1 MIPRPSAEMPSD
13 SRSLGN
19 LSALGKI
26 ARSEWERSWPWLARP
41 IGLSLLAAAI
51 FLFVASNALL
61 LGVRA
66 HDGALH
72 FFDILVLAPQF
83 GTDRRL
89 DRWLTIGFLA
99 GAIVTFG
106 LLGMILR
113 TRPRPLHGAARF
125 ATPRDIEAAG
135 LRAKKGL
142 LLAQANGKL
151 LTFGGNEHVIV
162 YAPTRSGKGVGVVIP
177 NLLSWSDSVVVLDV
191 KKENFI
197 KTGGFRAAHG
207 QKVYL
212 FDPVDPQGRT
222 ARYNPLSCVRR
233 DPADLYDDLQ
243 RIGGMLFPP
252 ESRGDPFW
260 TEAARSAFIAI
271 GGYIGETPQ
280 LPFTIGEI
288 LRQLTAAADVKT
300 HFEGVLSA
308 RTRGPDRL
316 SSSCVAALN
325 DFLAASENTLQS
337 VRKTV
342 TARLG
347 LWLNPRIDA
356 ATSASDFDLSKLRS
370 EAISIYLAVTPDNLD
385 RLAPLLNLFFQQ
397 VVDLNAR
404 ELPEHNPAHSRQLL
418 LLLDEFPSL
427 GHVGVLAKS
436 VAFIA
441 GYGIRLLTVLQS
453 PSQLRAIYG
462 ADEAKTFLSNHAVEI
477 VFTPKEHDVAVE
489 LSERF
494 GTQTV
499 EAKSRSRPWGL
510 SSRSRSET
518 ISDHRR
524 PLLLPQ
530 ELKLTP
536 KANAF
541 VLMAGVPP
549 ILADKLIYHEDRRF
563 TARLLPPPITEPM
576 PAPANEALASQV
588 LQLRQDVAELRAIVI
603 RRPLTDAEIDDP
615 ASIPADALS
624 SLADVPLDLENVS
637 EEALNDWIAGYID
650 GAARYDESSVSAE
663 ATENSSASQPLESE
677 DTHAKGAAG
686 RGQRRRR
693 SREMSRG

>member
-1 MIPRPSAEMPSD
+1 MIPRPSAEMPSE
-13 SRSLGN
+13 SRLLGSI
-19 LSALGKI
+19 SALGKI
-26 ARSEWERSWPWLARP
+26 AAEWERSWPRLALP
-41 IGLSLLAAAI
+41 IGLSLLAPAI
-51 FLFVASNALL
+51 FLLVASNVLL
-61 LGVRA
+61 LGLRA

-72 FFDILVLAPQF
+72 LFDILALAPQF

-89 DRWLTIGFLA
+89 DRWLTIGLLV
-99 GAIVTFG
+99 GATTTFG
-106 LLGMILR
+106 FLGMILR
-113 TRPRPLHGAARF
+113 AKARPLHGAARF

-142 LLAQANGKL
+142 LLAQANGRL
-151 LTFGGNEHVIV
+151 LTFGGSEHVIV

-177 NLLSWSDSVVVLDV
+177 NLLSWSDSVVVLDI

-197 KTGGFRAAHG
+197 KTAGFRAAHG

-222 ARYNPLSCVRR
+222 VRYNPLSCVRR
-233 DPADLYDDLQ
+233 ESADLYDDLQ
-243 RIGGMLFPP
+243 RIAGMLFPP
-252 ESRGDPFW
+252 EPRGDPFW

-271 GGYIGETPQ
+271 GGYIAETPQ

-288 LRQLTAAADVKT
+288 LRQLTAASDVKAQ
-300 HFEGVLSA
+300 FENALSGRKDGPDQLSA
-308 RTRGPDRL
+308 
-316 SSSCVAALN
+316 SCVAALN
-325 DFLAASENTLQS
+325 DFLASSENTLQS

-370 EAISIYLAVTPDNLD
+370 EASSIYLAATPDNLG
-385 RLAPLLNLFFQQ
+385 RLAPLFNLFFQQ
-397 VVDLNAR
+397 VIDLNAR

-441 GYGIRLLTVLQS
+441 GYGVRLLTVLQS

-462 ADEAKTFLSNHAVEI
+462 ADDAKNFMTNHAIEI
-477 VFTPKEHDVAVE
+477 VFTPKEHDIAVE

-499 EAKSRSRPWGL
+499 EAKSRSRPWGF
-510 SSRSRSET
+510 SNRSRSET
-518 ISDHRR
+518 VSDHRR

-530 ELKLTP
+530 ELKLTS
-536 KANAF
+536 KAKAF
-541 VLMAGVPP
+541 VLMAGIPP
-549 ILADKLIYHEDRRF
+549 IFADKLVYHEDRRF
-563 TARLLPPPITEPM
+563 TARLLPPPIIEPM
-576 PAPANEALASQV
+576 SAPANEALALQV
-588 LQLRQDVAELRAIVI
+588 LQLKQDVAELRAIII
-603 RRPLTDAEIDDP
+603 RRPLTEAEVDDP

-624 SLADVPLDLENVS
+624 NLEDFPLDLENVS
-637 EEALNDWIAGYID
+637 EEALNAWVSGYID
-650 GAARYDESSVSAE
+650 GAAHYGES
-663 ATENSSASQPLESE
+663 SE
-677 DTHAKGAAG
+677 DTVASEVSSAAEPLQGEEARAKGASG
-686 RGQRRRR
+686 RGQQRRRN
-693 SREMSRG
+693 RELSRG

>member
-1 MIPRPSAEMPSD
+1 MPSE
-13 SRSLGN
+13 SRTFGIASV
-19 LSALGKI
+19 LGKI
-26 ARSEWERSWPWLARP
+26 ARPEWDRSWPRPGLYAALSVLAVTTF
-41 IGLSLLAAAI
+41 LL
-51 FLFVASNALL
+51 VASNVLL
-61 LGVRA
+61 LGLRA
-66 HDGALH
+66 HDGGFH
-72 FFDILVLAPQF
+72 VFDILTLAPQF
-83 GTDRRL
+83 GSDKRL
-89 DRWLTIGFLA
+89 DRWLTIGALA
-99 GAIVTFG
+99 GAVTTFG
-106 LLGMILR
+106 LLGLILR
-113 TRPRPLHGAARF
+113 ARPRPLHGAARF
-125 ATPRDIEAAG
+125 AAPREIEAAG
-135 LRAKKGL
+135 LHAKSGL
-142 LLAQANGKL
+142 LLAQVHGKL
-151 LTFGGNEHVIV
+151 LTFGGTEHVIV

-197 KTGGFRAAHG
+197 KTAGFRAAHG
-207 QKVYL
+207 QKIHL
-212 FDPVDPQGRT
+212 FDPFDPQGRT
-222 ARYNPLSCVRR
+222 ARYNPLSFVRR

-243 RIGGMLFPP
+243 RIAGMLFPP
-252 ESRGDPFW
+252 EPRGDPFW
-260 TEAARSAFIAI
+260 TEAARSAFIAV
-271 GGYIGETPQ
+271 GGYIAETPQ

-288 LRQLTAAADVKT
+288 LRHLTAASDVKA
-300 HFEGVLSA
+300 HFENILKSRKAGPDQLSA
-308 RTRGPDRL
+308 
-316 SSSCVAALN
+316 SCVAALN

-404 ELPEHNPAHSRQLL
+404 ELPEHNSAHSRQLL

-462 ADEAKTFLSNHAVEI
+462 PDDAKNFLTNHAVEI

-499 EAKSRSRPWGL
+499 EAKSRSRPWGF

-518 ISDHRR
+518 VSDHRR
-524 PLLLPQ
+524 PLLLTQ
-530 ELKLTP
+530 ELKLVP
-536 KANAF
+536 KAKAF
-541 VLMAGVPP
+541 VLMAGVLP
-549 ILADKLIYHEDRRF
+549 ILADKLVYHEDRRF
-563 TARLLPPPITEPM
+563 TARLLPPPTIEPM
-576 PAPANEALASQV
+576 PAPTHASLASQV
-588 LQLRQDVAELRAIVI
+588 LQLKQDLAELRAIIV
-603 RRPLTDAEIDDP
+603 RRPLTDTEIDDP

-624 SLADVPLDLENVS
+624 SLADVPLDLEHVS
-637 EEALNDWIAGYID
+637 EEALNAWVSGYID
-650 GAARYDESSVSAE
+650 GAARYDEAPEASEVGKNSA
-663 ATENSSASQPLESE
+663 ASLPDEGE
-677 DTHAKGAAG
+677 DARAKGASG
-686 RGQRRRR
+686 RGQRRKQ

>member
-1 MIPRPSAEMPSD
+1 MRSES
-13 SRSLGN
+13 SSLGFAA
-19 LSALGKI
+19 LLGKI
-26 ARSEWERSWPWLARP
+26 VRPEWDRSWPRLALYVA
-41 IGLSLLAAAI
+41 LSLLAAAA
-51 FLFVASNALL
+51 FLFVASNVLL
-61 LGVRA
+61 LGLRA
-66 HDGALH
+66 HDGGFH
-72 FFDILVLAPQF
+72 VFDVLTLAPQF
-83 GTDRRL
+83 GSDKRL
-89 DRWLTIGFLA
+89 DRWLTIAALA
-99 GAIVTFG
+99 GAIATFV
-106 LLGMILR
+106 LLGLILR
-113 TRPRPLHGAARF
+113 ASPRPLHGAARF
-125 ATPRDIEAAG
+125 ATAREIDAAG
-135 LRAKKGL
+135 MRAKNGL
-142 LLAQANGKL
+142 LLAEANGKL
-151 LTFGGNEHVIV
+151 LTFGGTEHVIV

-197 KTGGFRAAHG
+197 KTAGFRAAHG

-212 FDPVDPQGRT
+212 FDPFDGQGRT
-222 ARYNPLSCVRR
+222 ARYNPLSAVRR

-243 RIGGMLFPP
+243 RIAGMLFPP
-252 ESRGDPFW
+252 DPRGDPFW

-271 GGYIGETPQ
+271 GGYIAETPQ

-288 LRQLTAAADVKT
+288 LRQLTAASDVKA
-300 HFEGVLSA
+300 HFESAISARRTGPEQLSA
-308 RTRGPDRL
+308 P
-316 SSSCVAALN
+316 CVTALI

-436 VAFIA
+436 VAFVA

-453 PSQLRAIYG
+453 PSQLRTIYG
-462 ADEAKTFLSNHAVEI
+462 ADDAKNFLTNHAVEI

-494 GTQTV
+494 GAQTV
-499 EAKSRSRPWGL
+499 EAKSRSRPWGF
-510 SSRSRSET
+510 SNRSRSET
-518 ISDHRR
+518 VSDHRR

-530 ELKLTP
+530 ELTLVP
-536 KANAF
+536 KSKAF
-541 VLMAGVPP
+541 VLMAGAPP
-549 ILADKLIYHEDRRF
+549 ILADKLVYHEDRRF
-563 TARLLPPPITEPM
+563 TARLLPPPAIEPM
-576 PAPANEALASQV
+576 LAPTHAALASQI
-588 LQLRQDVAELRAIVI
+588 LQLRQDVAELRAIVV
-603 RRPLTDAEIDDP
+603 RRPLTDEEIDDP

-624 SLADVPLDLENVS
+624 NLADAPLDLENVS
-637 EEALNDWIAGYID
+637 EEALNAWVSGYID
-650 GAARYDESSVSAE
+650 NAARYDEPAE
-663 ATENSSASQPLESE
+663 AIAAGEVSNSSQPDAAE
-677 DTHAKGAAG
+677 DTQAKGSSG
-686 RGQRRRR
+686 RGQRRKR
-693 SREMSRG
+693 SREMSHG

>member
-1 MIPRPSAEMPSD
+1 MRSELS
-13 SRSLGN
+13 SLGI
-19 LSALGKI
+19 LSLLAKVG
-26 ARSEWERSWPWLARP
+26 RSEWDRSWPRLALP
-41 IGLSLLAAAI
+41 IGLSFLAAAT
-51 FLFVASNALL
+51 FLFVASNVLL
-61 LGVRA
+61 LGLRA
-66 HDGALH
+66 HDGGFH
-72 FFDILVLAPQF
+72 VFDVLTLAPQF
-83 GTDRRL
+83 GSDKRL
-89 DRWLTIGFLA
+89 DRWLTISALA
-99 GAIVTFG
+99 GAIATFG
-106 LLGMILR
+106 LLGAILR
-113 TRPRPLHGAARF
+113 ARPRPLHGDARF
-125 ATPRDIEAAG
+125 ATSREIEQAE
-135 LRAKKGL
+135 LRAKNGL
-142 LLAQANGKL
+142 LLAQTNGRL
-151 LTFGGNEHVIV
+151 LTFGGAEHVIV

-191 KKENFI
+191 KKENFV
-197 KTGGFRAAHG
+197 KTAGFRAAHG
-207 QKVYL
+207 QKVHL
-212 FDPVDPQGRT
+212 FDPLDPEGRT
-222 ARYNPLSCVRR
+222 ARYNPLSSVRR

-243 RIGGMLFPP
+243 RIAGMLFPP
-252 ESRGDPFW
+252 DPRGEPFW
-260 TEAARSAFIAI
+260 TEAARSAFIAV
-271 GGYIGETPQ
+271 GGYVAETPL

-288 LRQLTAAADVKT
+288 LRQLTAASDVKA
-300 HFEGVLSA
+300 HFESVISARRTGPEQLSA
-308 RTRGPDRL
+308 L
-316 SSSCVAALN
+316 CVAALN

-404 ELPEHNPAHSRQLL
+404 ELPEHNPAYSRQLL

-436 VAFIA
+436 VAFVA
-441 GYGIRLLTVLQS
+441 GFGVRLLTILQS

-462 ADEAKTFLSNHAVEI
+462 ADEAKNFLTNHAVEI

-499 EAKSRSRPWGL
+499 EAKSRSRPWGF
-510 SSRSRSET
+510 SNRSRSET
-518 ISDHRR
+518 VSDHRR

-530 ELKLTP
+530 ELKLVP
-536 KANAF
+536 KSKAF

-549 ILADKLIYHEDRRF
+549 ILADKLVYHEDRRF
-563 TARLLPPPITEPM
+563 TARLAPPPIIEPM
-576 PAPANEALASQV
+576 LAPTHAALASQL

-603 RRPLTDAEIDDP
+603 RRPVSEAEIDDP

-624 SLADVPLDLENVS
+624 NLADVPLDLENVS
-637 EEALNDWIAGYID
+637 EEKLNAWVSGYID
-650 GAARYDESSVSAE
+650 GAARYGEVSE
-663 ATENSSASQPLESE
+663 AIEPSENSEASRPDEAE
-677 DTHAKGAAG
+677 DARAKGASG
-686 RGQRRRR
+686 RGQRRKR

>member
-1 MIPRPSAEMPSD
+1 MRSE
-13 SRSLGN
+13 SRSLKS
-19 LSALGKI
+19 LSAL
-26 ARSEWERSWPWLARP
+26 SEITRFEFVRSWPSLALP
-41 IGLSLLAAAI
+41 IAFSLLAAAI
-51 FLFVASNALL
+51 FLTVASNVLL
-61 LGVRA
+61 LGLRA
-66 HDGALH
+66 HDGGLH
-72 FFDILVLAPQF
+72 LFDILTLAPQF
-83 GTDRRL
+83 GSDKRL
-89 DRWLTIGFLA
+89 ERWLTIGLLA
-99 GAIVTFG
+99 GAVTTFG
-106 LLGMILR
+106 LLGAILR

-125 ATPRDIEAAG
+125 ATPREIDAAG
-135 LRAKKGL
+135 LRAKDGL
-142 LLAQANGKL
+142 LLAQANGRL
-151 LTFGGNEHVIV
+151 LTFGGTEHVIV

-177 NLLSWSDSVVVLDV
+177 NLLSWSDSVVVLDM

-197 KTGGFRAAHG
+197 KTAGFRAAHG

-212 FDPVDPQGRT
+212 FDPVNPEGRT

-243 RIGGMLFPP
+243 RIAGMLFPP
-252 ESRGDPFW
+252 EPRGDPFW

-271 GGYIGETPQ
+271 GGYIAETPQ

-288 LRQLTAAADVKT
+288 LRQLTAAADVKA
-300 HFEGVLSA
+300 HFESVLSA
-308 RTRGPDRL
+308 RKAGPDQL

-370 EAISIYLAVTPDNLD
+370 EAVSIYLAVTPDNLD
-385 RLAPLLNLFFQQ
+385 RLAPLLNLFFQE
-397 VVDLNAR
+397 VIDLNAR

-462 ADEAKTFLSNHAVEI
+462 ADEAKNFLTNHAVEI
-477 VFTPKEHDVAVE
+477 VFTPKEHDVAAE

-499 EAKSRSRPWGL
+499 EAKSRSRPWGF
-510 SSRSRSET
+510 SNRSRSET

-536 KANAF
+536 KAKAF

-549 ILADKLIYHEDRRF
+549 ILADKLVYYEDHRF
-563 TARLLPPPITEPM
+563 TARLLPPPIIEPM

-588 LQLRQDVAELRAIVI
+588 LQLQQDVAELRAIVI
-603 RRPLTDAEIDDP
+603 RRPLTEAEIDDP

-637 EEALNDWIAGYID
+637 EEALNAWVVGYID
-650 GAARYDESSVSAE
+650 RAAHYDEASQASE
-663 ATENSSASQPLESE
+663 GENSSASQPLESE
-677 DTHAKGAAG
+677 DARAKGAAG
-686 RGQRRRR
+686 RGQRRKR

>member
-1 MIPRPSAEMPSD
+1 MR
-13 SRSLGN
+13 SRL
-19 LSALGKI
+19 ALQVG
-26 ARSEWERSWPWLARP
+26 LA
-41 IGLSLLAAAI
+41 LLATAA
-51 FLFVASNALL
+51 FLIVASNVLL
-61 LGVRA
+61 LGLRA
-66 HDGALH
+66 HDGGLH
-72 FFDILVLAPQF
+72 LFDILTLAPHF
-83 GTDRRL
+83 GSDKRL
-89 DRWLTIGFLA
+89 DRWLTISFLA
-99 GAIVTFG
+99 GAIATFG
-106 LLGMILR
+106 LLGVILR
-113 TRPRPLHGAARF
+113 ARPQPLHGDARF
-125 ATPRDIEAAG
+125 ATAREIEQAG
-135 LRAKKGL
+135 LREKRGL
-142 LLAQANGKL
+142 LLAQTDGKL
-151 LTFGGNEHVIV
+151 LTFGGAEHVIV

-177 NLLSWSDSVVVLDV
+177 NLLSWTDSVVVLDI
-191 KKENFI
+191 KKENFV
-197 KTGGFRAAHG
+197 KTAGFRAAHG

-212 FDPVDPQGRT
+212 FDPVDPEGRT
-222 ARYNPLSCVRR
+222 ARYNPLSAVRR

-243 RIGGMLFPP
+243 RITGMLFPP
-252 ESRGDPFW
+252 DPRGDPFW

-271 GGYIGETPQ
+271 GGYIAETPQ

-288 LRQLTAAADVKT
+288 LRQLTAAADVKA
-300 HFEGVLSA
+300 HFESVMKARAASPERLSA
-308 RTRGPDRL
+308 P
-316 SSSCVAALN
+316 CVAALN

-436 VAFIA
+436 VAFVA
-441 GYGIRLLTVLQS
+441 GYGVRLLTILQS

-462 ADEAKTFLSNHAVEI
+462 ADEAKNFLTNHAVEI

-499 EAKSRSRPWGL
+499 EAKSRSRPSGF
-510 SSRSRSET
+510 SNRSRSET
-518 ISDHRR
+518 VSDHRR

-530 ELKLTP
+530 ELKLVP
-536 KANAF
+536 KSKAF
-541 VLMAGVPP
+541 VLMAGVLP
-549 ILADKLIYHEDRRF
+549 ILADKLVYHEDRRF
-563 TARLLPPPITEPM
+563 IARLASPPVIEPM
-576 PAPANEALASQV
+576 SAPTHAALATQL

-603 RRPLTDAEIDDP
+603 RRPLTEEEIDDP
-615 ASIPADALS
+615 ASIPADALT
-624 SLADVPLDLENVS
+624 SLSDVPLDLENIS
-637 EEALNDWIAGYID
+637 EEALNAWVSGYIN
-650 GAARYDESSVSAE
+650 GAALYDEPVEAAE
-663 ATENSSASQPLESE
+663 ASANSGASQPDEAE
-677 DTHAKGAAG
+677 DAQVKGSSG
-686 RGQRRRR
+686 RGQRRKRT
-693 SREMSRG
+693 REMSRG

>member
-1 MIPRPSAEMPSD
+1 MPSE
-13 SRSLGN
+13 SSSLGI
-19 LSALGKI
+19 AFVLGKI
-26 ARSEWERSWPWLARP
+26 ARPEWRRSLPRLALYVA
-41 IGLSLLAAAI
+41 LSFLAAAT
-51 FLFVASNALL
+51 FLLVASNVLL
-61 LGVRA
+61 LGLRA
-66 HDGALH
+66 HDGGFH
-72 FFDILVLAPQF
+72 VFEILTLAPQF
-83 GTDRRL
+83 GSDKRL
-89 DRWLTIGFLA
+89 DRWLTIGVLA
-99 GAIVTFG
+99 GAIATFG

-113 TRPRPLHGAARF
+113 ARPRPLHGAARF
-125 ATPRDIEAAG
+125 ATPREIEAAG
-135 LRAKKGL
+135 LRAKHGL
-142 LLAQANGKL
+142 LLAEGNGRL
-151 LTFGGNEHVIV
+151 LTFGGTEHVIV

-177 NLLSWSDSVVVLDV
+177 NLLSWSDSVVVLDI
-191 KKENFI
+191 KKENFV
-197 KTGGFRAAHG
+197 KTAGFRAAHG
-207 QKVYL
+207 QKVHL
-212 FDPVDPQGRT
+212 FDPFDPQGRT
-222 ARYNPLSCVRR
+222 ARYNPLSAVRR

-243 RIGGMLFPP
+243 RIAGMLFPP
-252 ESRGDPFW
+252 DPRGDPFW

-271 GGYIGETPQ
+271 GGYIAETPH

-288 LRQLTAAADVKT
+288 LRQLTAASDVKA
-300 HFEGVLSA
+300 HFEEMLKA
-308 RTRGPDRL
+308 RQSGPDRL
-316 SSSCVAALN
+316 SAPCVAGLN

-356 ATSASDFDLSKLRS
+356 ATSVSDFELSKLRS

-404 ELPEHNPAHSRQLL
+404 ELPEHNPALSRELL

-436 VAFIA
+436 VAFVA

-453 PSQLRAIYG
+453 PSQLRSIYG
-462 ADEAKTFLSNHAVEI
+462 PDDAKNFLTNHAVEI

-499 EAKSRSRPWGL
+499 EAKSHSRPWGF
-510 SSRSRSET
+510 SNRSRSET
-518 ISDHRR
+518 VSDHRR

-530 ELKLTP
+530 ELKLVP
-536 KANAF
+536 KAKAF
-541 VLMAGVPP
+541 VLMAGAPP
-549 ILADKLIYHEDRRF
+549 ILADKLVYHEDRRF
-563 TARLLPPPITEPM
+563 TARLFPPPVIEPM
-576 PAPANEALASQV
+576 PAPTHAALASQV
-588 LQLRQDVAELRAIVI
+588 LQLKQDVAELRAIIV

-637 EEALNDWIAGYID
+637 EEALNAWVAGYID
-650 GAARYDESSVSAE
+650 GAARYGDASE
-663 ATENSSASQPLESE
+663 ASETSGISSASQLGEGE
-677 DTHAKGAAG
+677 DARAKGASG
-686 RGQRRRR
+686 RGQRRKR

>member
-1 MIPRPSAEMPSD
+1 MPSE
-13 SRSLGN
+13 SRSLGI
-19 LSALGKI
+19 AAVLGKI
-26 ARSEWERSWPWLARP
+26 ARPDWDRSCRLLALP

-51 FLFVASNALL
+51 FLLLASNVLL
-61 LGVRA
+61 LGLRA
-66 HDGALH
+66 HDGGLH
-72 FFDILVLAPQF
+72 FFDILTLAPQF
-83 GTDRRL
+83 GTDKRL
-89 DRWLTIGFLA
+89 DRWLTIGFLV
-99 GAIVTFG
+99 GAVTTFA

-113 TRPRPLHGAARF
+113 ARPRPLHGAARF

-135 LRAKKGL
+135 LRSKNGL
-142 LLAQANGKL
+142 LLAEANGKL
-151 LTFGGNEHVIV
+151 LIFGGTEHVIV

-177 NLLSWSDSVVVLDV
+177 NLLSWSDSVVVLDI

-197 KTGGFRAAHG
+197 KTAGFRAAHG

-212 FDPVDPQGRT
+212 FDPIDPQGRT
-222 ARYNPLSCVRR
+222 ARYNPLSFVRR
-233 DPADLYDDLQ
+233 DPPDLYDDLQ
-243 RIGGMLFPP
+243 RIAGMLFPP
-252 ESRGDPFW
+252 EPRGDPFW

-271 GGYIGETPQ
+271 GGYIAETPQ

-288 LRQLTAAADVKT
+288 LRQLTAAADVKA
-300 HFEGVLSA
+300 HFESVLGKRKAGSDQLSA
-308 RTRGPDRL
+308 
-316 SSSCVAALN
+316 SCVAALN

-356 ATSASDFDLSKLRS
+356 ATSASDFDLNKLRS

-418 LLLDEFPSL
+418 LLLDEFSSL

-441 GYGIRLLTVLQS
+441 GYGVRLLTVLQS

-462 ADEAKTFLSNHAVEI
+462 ADEAKNFLTNHAVEI

-499 EAKSRSRPWGL
+499 EAKSRSRPWGF
-510 SSRSRSET
+510 SNRSRSET
-518 ISDHRR
+518 VSDHRR

-536 KANAF
+536 KTNAF

-549 ILADKLIYHEDRRF
+549 ILADKLVYHEDRRF
-563 TARLLPPPITEPM
+563 TARLLPPPIIEPM
-576 PAPANEALASQV
+576 PAPANETLASQV
-588 LQLRQDVAELRAIVI
+588 LQLKQDVAELRAIVI
-603 RRPLTDAEIDDP
+603 RRPLTDTEIDDP

-624 SLADVPLDLENVS
+624 NLADVPLDLENVS
-637 EEALNDWIAGYID
+637 EEVLNAWVADHID
-650 GAARYDESSVSAE
+650 GAARYDESSE
-663 ATENSSASQPLESE
+663 AAAQASENSSPSQPLEGE
-677 DTHAKGAAG
+677 DARAKGASG
-686 RGQRRRR
+686 RGQRRKR
-693 SREMSRG
+693 SRELSRG